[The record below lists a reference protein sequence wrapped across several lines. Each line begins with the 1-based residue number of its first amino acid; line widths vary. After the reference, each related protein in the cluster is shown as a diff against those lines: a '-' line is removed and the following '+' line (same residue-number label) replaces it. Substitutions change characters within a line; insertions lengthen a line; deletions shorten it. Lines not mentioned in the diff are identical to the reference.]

1 MAIKTKSDT
10 LPDPNDASARDR
22 ATEVM
27 TQWVAAIADQVK
39 NPVAGIAAAVDI
51 LDREI
56 QGGNG
61 HTQSM
66 ANATVETA
74 ISMIRSRL
82 EQLNHYVTELASV
95 ARPAFIKTSPWPT
108 QQLINQAI
116 GKTRSRI
123 PSNTHLTVL
132 VDQSDGTVYCD
143 SAKFES
149 MLSALILNGV
159 EAVEPSRNP
168 EISIIAKRIH
178 EQPSGVRFDITD
190 NGCGIPE
197 HLIPM
202 ATKPFWS
209 TKEAGT
215 GLGLTL
221 CEKYV
226 QAHGGWLTISR
237 AAQTGGTSVTIFIPD
252 QSSRSKASAEEAQN
266 S

>member
-1 MAIKTKSDT
+1 MAIKTN
-10 LPDPNDASARDR
+10 PDILESSLDASARDR

-56 QGGNG
+56 QSDDGRR
-61 HTQSM
+61 QSK

-82 EQLNHYVTELASV
+82 EQLNQYVSELASIS
-95 ARPAFIKTSPWPT
+95 RPASIRISPWPT
-108 QQLINQAI
+108 RQLINQAI
-116 GKTRSRI
+116 AKIRGRI

-132 VDQSDGTVYCD
+132 VDQSDGTVFCD
-143 SAKFES
+143 NNKFES

-178 EQPSGVRFDITD
+178 EHPGGVRFDITD
-190 NGCGIPE
+190 NGCGIPDH
-197 HLIPM
+197 HLPM
-202 ATKPFWS
+202 VTKPFWS

-221 CEKYV
+221 CEKYI
-226 QAHGGWLTISR
+226 QAHGGWLKISR
-237 AAQTGGTSVTIFIPD
+237 SSQTGGTTVTFFVPD
-252 QSSRSKASAEEAQN
+252 SRPVSQEVKDS
-266 S
+266 